1 MYNFS
6 NCTAEHCV
14 CAIFCRVSHR
24 VKSPITTPNDLSLSL
39 QFIHQVGSVSFPVS
53 QNSRNRNLLWCTKY
67 VRALYIQIPRCL
79 STRSTLLTDAPA
91 MRMAKLSNIFPA
103 GYLPST
109 KGWDLH
115 MKALGPQFPQHCVTV
130 TIVPFFCIETFGPSP
145 LHLKQISENR
155 ARSCV

>member
-1 MYNFS
+1 MYAPYFAECPIESNLPSPHQMTSPFRFS
-6 NCTAEHCV
+6 SFTRLV
-14 CAIFCRVSHR
+14 RYLSQW
-24 VKSPITTPNDLSLSL
+24 VKIA
-39 QFIHQVGSVSFPVS
+39 G
-53 QNSRNRNLLWCTKY
+53 NRNLLWCTKY

-109 KGWDLH
+109 KGWDLD